1 MDDPTVKI
9 GRYLREAREGRKL
22 SQAAVAEEL
31 AERTGGKYLH
41 TTIGK
46 IETGKRGISLIEA
59 GNLADI
65 LGLQWDTLL
74 GMIRPSTPETDTDR
88 IGKALRAAEEA
99 LDDDVI
105 PSLHT
110 AGNLIKDFTE
120 KYANTTELN
129 EPFVN
134 RVLDSAD
141 TDLESVRG
149 LYGWAQQASRTMG
162 ELAHDYR
169 RVAYEDDI
177 RLLSQEEEDELM
189 KAVGKRLNRD

>member
-22 SQAAVAEEL
+22 SQAAVADEL
-31 AERTGGKYLH
+31 SDRTGGKYLH

-74 GMIRPSTPETDTDR
+74 GMIRPSTPSDDTGR
-88 IGKALRAAEEA
+88 IGKALDSADKA
-99 LDDDVI
+99 LRNDVL

-120 KYANTTELN
+120 KYGNTRDLN
-129 EPFVN
+129 ESFVN
-134 RVLDSAD
+134 RALDSAED
-141 TDLESVRG
+141 DLESVRG
-149 LYGWAQQASRTMG
+149 MYGWARQAQDTVA
-162 ELAHDYR
+162 ELAHEYSF
-169 RVAYEDDI
+169 AAIADDI
-177 RLLSQEEEDELM
+177 RYPDPEEEAELM